1 MQLKRVGIGR
11 AARLHV
17 GSPATA
23 NANAQIHHFAA
34 CAVCLVWPVLFDCI
48 FSVFLKMRLSK
59 STHFTAVDCCIFVYD
74 IHEDDDPF
82 LADIINV

>member
-1 MQLKRVGIGR
+1 MSALAGTCR
-11 AARLHV
+11 AASVHTR
-17 GSPATA
+17 SPDTA
-23 NANAQIHHFAA
+23 NANPQFHRFAA
-34 CAVCLVWPVLFDCI
+34 CAAYLVWPMLFECI